1 MWGRVDGVEE
11 VCRVDGVERSVAS
24 LASRWRLEPDA
35 IAARRHNTEGT
46 KKKQDAEK
54 ARAASPNV
62 ALPAAMTPAYNATST
77 VKDRNVTWRKRRR
90 APPSPRA
97 SDSAKGGAL

>member
-1 MWGRVDGVEE
+1 M
-11 VCRVDGVERSVAS
+11 AS
-24 LASRWRLEPDA
+24 GWRLKLDA
-35 IAARRHNTEGT
+35 IAAHTVSRRHKPENNNTEGT
-46 KKKQDAEK
+46 KKKRTQKK

>member
-1 MWGRVDGVEE
+1 MASGCGR
-11 VCRVDGVERSVAS
+11 SQVA
-24 LASRWRLEPDA
+24 RNA
-35 IAARRHNTEGT
+35 IAAELDVTLRRQKAQ
-46 KKKQDAEK
+46 KKKGRGRE
-54 ARAASPNV
+54 RAASPNV

-97 SDSAKGGAL
+97 SDSASGGAL

>member
-1 MWGRVDGVEE
+1 M
-11 VCRVDGVERSVAS
+11 
-24 LASRWRLEPDA
+24 
-35 IAARRHNTEGT
+35 RRAKAQKAQ
-46 KKKQDAEK
+46 KKKGRGAK
-54 ARAASPNV
+54 RAASPNV

-77 VKDRNVTWRKRRR
+77 VKDKNVTWRKRRR

>member
-1 MWGRVDGVEE
+1 M
-11 VCRVDGVERSVAS
+11 
-24 LASRWRLEPDA
+24 ASRGVSRRWRRGGASGWTPSELDV
-35 IAARRHNTEGT
+35 ARHREGT
-46 KKKQDAEK
+46 KKSKTQKK
-54 ARAASPNV
+54 ARAASPKV